1 MLLTETESKVL
12 KYLRNPFEMFRE
24 KYSPINDLSN
34 EDIVSLY
41 NKMDAVIEDEGN
53 TRRSLGNFDE
63 MYVLELSSV
72 KNFLLK
78 EINKRGL
85 NTLINK
91 NLINNN
97 SCAEKVGDKNA

>member
-12 KYLRNPFEMFRE
+12 RYLRNPFEMFRA
-24 KYSPINDLSN
+24 KYFPINDLSN

-41 NKMDAVIEDEGN
+41 NKIDAVIEDEGK

-63 MYVLELSSV
+63 MYVLELLSV

-97 SCAEKVGDKNA
+97 L

>member
-1 MLLTETESKVL
+1 MTYQTKTLC
-12 KYLRNPFEMFRE
+12 P
-24 KYSPINDLSN
+24 
-34 EDIVSLY
+34 LY

-53 TRRSLGNFDE
+53 TRRSLNNYDE

-91 NLINNN
+91 NLINN
-97 SCAEKVGDKNA
+97 DL